1 MGDLASLHAQA
12 RRLIVALRSG
22 LDRLEAQE
30 GVGGTLRAIM
40 CSVAQCIRGIA
51 AACAV
56 PAANREHTVVRQCQL
71 QMPKSAASAALAK
84 DMQSKLLELQVA
96 NVYANTL

>member
-30 GVGGTLRAIM
+30 GVSWHRSCTCNPSSPPPQCRRTVPHM
-40 CSVAQCIRGIA
+40 PVNPSV
-51 AACAV
+51 
-56 PAANREHTVVRQCQL
+56 HWT
-71 QMPKSAASAALAK
+71 QMPKGAGNPALAK
-84 DMQSKLLELQVA
+84 DMQSKLLDLQVDD
-96 NVYANTL
+96 

>member
-30 GVGGTLRAIM
+30 GVNYHALCM
-40 CSVAQCIRGIA
+40 CNPAQCICSID
-51 AACAV
+51 AACV
-56 PAANREHTVVRQCQL
+56 LGAANVHGTSI
-71 QMPKSAASAALAK
+71 SA
-84 DMQSKLLELQVA
+84 
-96 NVYANTL
+96 

>member
-30 GVGGTLRAIM
+30 GVSLASLLHLQSFITTAVMPLQRAAHASQPL
-40 CSVAQCIRGIA
+40 CALDADAQRRWQPRTSKGHAEQA
-51 AACAV
+51 AG
-56 PAANREHTVVRQCQL
+56 
-71 QMPKSAASAALAK
+71 SAGRRLS
-84 DMQSKLLELQVA
+84 
-96 NVYANTL
+96 N